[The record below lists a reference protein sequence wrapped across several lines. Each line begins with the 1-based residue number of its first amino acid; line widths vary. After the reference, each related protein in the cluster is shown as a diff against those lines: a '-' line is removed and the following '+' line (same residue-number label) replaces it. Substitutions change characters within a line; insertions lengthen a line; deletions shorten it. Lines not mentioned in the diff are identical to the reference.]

1 MKREMN
7 RVLAGVIEDWGGSKY
22 GRGREAD
29 FYDFYAELKKSLMVD
44 RDIQMLN
51 RQINIAIDRA
61 MDGSD
66 HGLMIK
72 LDDTKLNI
80 DTY

>member
-1 MKREMN
+1 
-7 RVLAGVIEDWGGSKY
+7 
-22 GRGREAD
+22 
-29 FYDFYAELKKSLMVD
+29 MVD